1 MLFSHLLN
9 AFDNALMPLCCVF
22 CGTRTVGDERYIC
35 NGCVGDLP
43 AISSPP
49 PASGSPLVAE
59 LAPYA
64 WAFPIDAAIKALK
77 FRRRLVYAPALAQL
91 LCGACAALPSDIDAV
106 LPVPLH
112 WRRKWLRGFNQALEF
127 ARPVA
132 RHLGVPLAH
141 NVTRC
146 RATPAQSGLSA
157 AKRARNLQA
166 AFRVPDALP
175 GRHVLIVDDVI
186 TTGATVHEL
195 ARVLTEAGAER
206 VSVLAVAR
214 A

>member
-1 MLFSHLLN
+1 MLLSHLLK

-22 CGTRTVGDERYIC
+22 CGTRTTGAERYVC
-35 NGCVGDLP
+35 NGCAGDLP

-49 PASGSPLVAE
+49 PAAGSPLAAE
-59 LAPYA
+59 VVPYA
-64 WAFPIDAAIKALK
+64 WAFPVDAAIKALK
-77 FRRRLVYAPALAQL
+77 FRRRLFYAPALAQL
-91 LCGACAALPSDIDAV
+91 LCGACAELPSDVDAV

-112 WRRKWLRGFNQALEF
+112 WRRKWLRGFNQALEI

-132 RHLGVPLAH
+132 RHLRVPLAH
-141 NVTRC
+141 NVIRS

-166 AFRVPDALP
+166 AFRVRGALP
-175 GRHVLIVDDVI
+175 GRHVLIIDDVV

-195 ARVLTEAGAER
+195 ARVLLEAGVKR